1 MEAPLKTLM
10 ASEVMTRGVLA
21 VGPDWPVGRLVEF
34 LTDHSISGA
43 PVLGDDGTPL
53 GVVSVTDVA
62 RSRNLVDTAGAEHAP
77 AYFTRGIERAVAR
90 EELKNFHGEDDSE
103 TTVRDIMTPVVFSVE
118 EGASVQ
124 EVADAMI
131 RGRIHRVFI
140 TSRGKM
146 VGVVSSL
153 DLLPLIRDM

>member
-1 MEAPLKTLM
+1 MKTLM
-10 ASEVMTRGVLA
+10 AGDIMTRGVHT

-62 RSRNLVDTAGAEHAP
+62 RSRNLVETTGAEHAHS
-77 AYFTRGIERAVAR
+77 YFTHGIERAIAR
-90 EELKNFHGEDDSE
+90 EEMKNFHGEDESDA
-103 TTVRDIMTPVVFSVE
+103 TVRDIMTPVVFSVE
-118 EGASVQ
+118 ETSTVQ
-124 EVADAMI
+124 DVADAMI

-140 TSRGKM
+140 TKKGKL
-146 VGVVSSL
+146 VGVISSL

>member
-1 MEAPLKTLM
+1 MKTLM
-10 ASEVMTRGVLA
+10 AGDIMTRGVLT

-43 PVLGDDGTPL
+43 PVLGDDGTPV
-53 GVVSVTDVA
+53 GVVSVTDIA
-62 RSRNLVDTAGAEHAP
+62 RSRNLVDAAVDHP
-77 AYFTRGIERAVAR
+77 HSYFTRGIERAVAR
-90 EELKNFHGEDDSE
+90 EELKNFHGEDESE

-118 EGASVQ
+118 QSATVQ
-124 EVADAMI
+124 DVADAMV

-140 TSRGKM
+140 TLKGKL
-146 VGVVSSL
+146 VGVISSL

>member
-1 MEAPLKTLM
+1 MKTLT
-10 ASEVMTRGVLA
+10 AAEIMTRGVLT
-21 VGPDWPVGRLVEF
+21 VGPDWPLDRLVEF

-62 RSRNLVDTAGAEHAP
+62 RSRNIIDTAGAAHAP
-77 AYFTRGIERAVAR
+77 AYYTRGIEHSVAN
-90 EELKNFHGEDDSE
+90 EELKNFHGEDESGA
-103 TTVRDIMTPVVFSVE
+103 TVRDIMTPVVFSVE
-118 EGASVQ
+118 ETATVQ
-124 EVADAMI
+124 DVADAMI

-140 TSRGKM
+140 TERSKL
-146 VGVVSSL
+146 VGVISSL